1 MKTGDVIEIARRIV
15 DQGLAGAPRHQLLGD
30 LGAGMV
36 NAGVP
41 LQRAYVVQPTLHP
54 VIGAH
59 GYEWLRREEKATQQD
74 FARRGDVPSDMWLR
88 SPFHHMLSTD
98 TRTLRLRL
106 DDSNQPSDFPMLDEL
121 REQGATDYFAVAT
134 SFGDAGKIGPISGAD
149 LRDGAFSGSPRG
161 ILSSWTSD
169 RPGGFG
175 DDDIDA
181 IELLLPVLALAIKAA
196 TAATIATNVAE
207 TYLGRDA
214 GQRVLSGEIQRGS
227 VETIRAVLWY
237 CDLQGFTKIAD
248 TSPRDQLIPLLNDYF
263 EVMVKALEGQGGQ
276 VLKFMGDGL
285 MAIFRLDEGNDE
297 QICNAA
303 LDAAEQ
309 ALAGV
314 AELSAARAGAGLP
327 TTGFSLALHLGDVM
341 YGNVGS
347 HDRLDFT
354 VVGPA
359 VNEVSRIEAMCGS
372 LDQALIISA
381 AFAAA
386 AGRYTDRLASLGRY
400 ALRGVRRPQE
410 LYTLVG
416 DDDAEVGG

>member
-15 DQGLAGAPRHQLLGD
+15 DEGLAGAPRHQLLGD
-30 LGAGMV
+30 LSARMV
-36 NAGVP
+36 DAGVP

-59 GYEWLRREEKATQQD
+59 GFEWLRREEKATQQD

-88 SPFHHMLSTD
+88 SPFHHMMT
-98 TRTLRLRL
+98 TEKRTLRRRL
-106 DDSNQPSDFPMLDEL
+106 EDSNQPSEFPMLDEL
-121 REQGATDYFAVAT
+121 REQGATDYYAVAT
-134 SFGDAGKIGPISGAD
+134 SFGDGGTIRPI
-149 LRDGAFSGSPRG
+149 RG

-181 IELLLPVLALAIKAA
+181 IDLLLPVLALAIKAA

-248 TSPRDQLIPLLNDYF
+248 SSPRDQLIPLLNDYF

-285 MAIFRLDEGNDE
+285 MAIFRLDEDDDE
-297 QICNAA
+297 RVCNVA

-314 AELSAARAGAGLP
+314 AELSATRAAAGLP
-327 TTGFSLALHLGDVM
+327 VTEFSLALHLGEVM

-347 HDRLDFT
+347 LDRLDFT

-372 LDQALIISA
+372 LDRALIISS

-416 DDDAEVGG
+416 VDDAEVAAP

>member
-15 DQGLAGAPRHQLLGD
+15 DEGLAGAPRHQLLGD
-30 LGAGMV
+30 LSARMV

-54 VIGAH
+54 VIAAH
-59 GYEWLRREEKATQQD
+59 GFEWLRREDKATQQD

-88 SPFHHMLSTD
+88 SPFHHMRSTEK
-98 TRTLRLRL
+98 RTLRRRL
-106 DDSNQPSDFPMLDEL
+106 EDSNQPSEFPMLDEL

-134 SFGDAGKIGPISGAD
+134 SFGEAGVIGPIK
-149 LRDGAFSGSPRG
+149 G

-175 DDDIDA
+175 DDDIEA
-181 IELLLPVLALAIKAA
+181 IEFLLPVLALAIKAA
-196 TAATIATNVAE
+196 TTATIATNVAE

-248 TSPRDQLIPLLNDYF
+248 SSPRDQIIPLLNDYF

-285 MAIFRLDEGNDE
+285 MAIFRLDEDDDE
-297 QICNAA
+297 RVCNVA

-314 AELSAARAGAGLP
+314 AELSAARAKAGLP
-327 TTGFSLALHLGDVM
+327 TTSFSLALHLGDVM

-347 HDRLDFT
+347 LDRLDFT

-386 AGRYTDRLASLGRY
+386 AGRTTDRLASLGRY

-416 DDDAEVGG
+416 VDDAEAEAEADA

>member
-1 MKTGDVIEIARRIV
+1 MKSGDIIEIARRVV
-15 DQGLAGAPRHQLLGD
+15 DEGLVGASRHRLLGD
-30 LGAGMV
+30 LAARMV
-36 NAGVP
+36 NAGLP

-59 GYEWLRREEKATQQD
+59 GFEWLRREEKATQQD
-74 FARRGDVPSDMWLR
+74 FARRGEVPSDMWLR
-88 SPFHHMLSTD
+88 SPFHHMLTSQK
-98 TRTLRLRL
+98 RSLRRRL
-106 DDSNQPSDFPMLDEL
+106 EDSNQPSDFPMLDDL
-121 REQGATDYFAVAT
+121 RAQGATDYYAVAT
-134 SFGDAGKIGPISGAD
+134 SFGDGGGIGSIS
-149 LRDGAFSGSPRG
+149 G

-175 DDDIDA
+175 EADIEA
-181 IELLLPVLALAIKAA
+181 IDLLLPVLALAIKAA
-196 TAATIATNVAE
+196 TTATIASNVAE
-207 TYLGRDA
+207 AYLGRDA
-214 GQRVLSGEIQRGS
+214 GRRVLSGEIQRGS

-248 TSPRDQLIPLLNDYF
+248 SSPRDQLIPLLNDYF

-285 MAIFRLDEGNDE
+285 MAIFRLDDGNDE
-297 QICNAA
+297 QVCNVA

-314 AELSAARAGAGLP
+314 AELNTARAEAGLP
-327 TTGFSLALHLGDVM
+327 TTSFSLALHLGDVM

-347 HDRLDFT
+347 PDRLDFT

-372 LDQALIISA
+372 LDRALIISS
-381 AFAAA
+381 AFASA

-410 LYTLVG
+410 LFTLVS
-416 DDDAEVGG
+416 DADAEAGA

>member
-1 MKTGDVIEIARRIV
+1 MKTGDIIEIARRIV

-30 LGAGMV
+30 LAVRMV
-36 NAGVP
+36 NVGVP

-59 GYEWLRREEKATQQD
+59 GFEWLRREEKATQQD

-88 SPFHHMLSTD
+88 SPFHHMLSSD
-98 TRTLRLRL
+98 TRTLRRRL
-106 DDSNQPSDFPMLDEL
+106 EDSNKPSDFPMLDEL

-134 SFGDAGKIGPISGAD
+134 SFGGAGKIGPISGVD

-214 GQRVLSGEIQRGS
+214 GRRVLSGEIQRGS

-248 TSPRDQLIPLLNDYF
+248 SSPRDQLIPLLNDYF

-285 MAIFRLDEGNDE
+285 MAIFRLDEGDDE
-297 QICNAA
+297 RVCNAA